1 VARLPTMDEERERLL
16 GTGTM
21 VFMVA
26 MVGVALLDLALWAA
40 SGASAAL
47 CVLDLGL
54 AAVAFL
60 AGLTARLI
68 LRDGNFRH
76 AATLFVVALAA
87 RIAVTVAVTV
97 PDAYATLAPA
107 YLVAI
112 VIGQVLLG
120 LRAGVYVGLGSVPM
134 FLLAYVHLL
143 TEPDSAATVLE
154 AALGN
159 LLVYVL
165 VGGFVHA
172 TLARAEDALRR
183 SSALLAENARARREL
198 QESEEQFR
206 VLAESSPTAI
216 VIEQDGH
223 LVYANPR
230 FAEMCRSN
238 RADVHGFSLWDFFA
252 PQDAATLRAH
262 VAARRATGARSPDQL
277 QFRLPDGQTFWCE
290 IAAADAVYRQQD
302 AVVANLMD
310 VTERVLAAQAVQR
323 ERDFSNSIIS
333 AADAIIMVLD
343 EAGRVVVFNPAG
355 ERVTGY
361 SGEEL
366 RGKVW
371 YEHVVAPEGR
381 AEAARWFASVKA
393 ACGRGG
399 VEVPWVTRT
408 GEECRVAWRYVCQ
421 TNEWGAVS
429 GLIAVGIDV
438 TQQRLLEQQAIAA
451 ERLRALGQVAGGVA
465 HDLNNTLAGIMGPAD
480 LLLLDEED
488 PERRAELETI
498 MSAAAR
504 GADTV
509 RRIQHFAK
517 ARTDMEQR
525 AFELAPLVD
534 EVISLLRPKWRD
546 AAQLQGATIRVE
558 NRVPSDL
565 RLRGNAGE
573 IGNVLTNLIVNAC
586 EAMPAGG
593 AVVVSGRQRGPM
605 GVLEVADNGTGIP
618 EETLAHIYEPFFSTK
633 GPDHNSG
640 LGLAVIRGIVLR
652 HGGTIEV
659 TSKLGKGTRFVISL
673 PAAPPPVPA
682 AGEE

>member
-1 VARLPTMDEERERLL
+1 MDEERERLL
-16 GTGTM
+16 ATGTL
-21 VFMVA
+21 VFMVT
-26 MVGVALLDLALWAA
+26 MVGVALLDVALWAA
-40 SGASAAL
+40 SGASAGL

-60 AGLTARLI
+60 AGLSARLI
-68 LRDGNFRH
+68 LRDGNYRQ
-76 AATLFVVALAA
+76 AANVFVVALAA

-120 LRAGVYVGLGSVPM
+120 PRAGVFVGLGCVPM
-134 FLLAYVHLL
+134 FALAYTHLL
-143 TEPDSAATVLE
+143 TEPALAATVTE

-172 TLARAEDALRR
+172 TLTRAEDALRR

-238 RADVHGFSLWDFFA
+238 LADVHGLSVWDFFT
-252 PQDAATLRAH
+252 PEDAAKLRAQ
-262 VAARRATGARSPDQL
+262 VAARRTSGPQSPDQL
-277 QFRLPDGQTFWCE
+277 QFRLPDGQTFWFE
-290 IAAADAVYRQQD
+290 VAAADAVYRQQD
-302 AVVANLMD
+302 AMVANLMD
-310 VTERVLAAQAVQR
+310 VTERVLAALEIGRQ
-323 ERDFSNSIIS
+323 RDFSNSIIS

-355 ERVTGY
+355 ERVTGFCQD
-361 SGEEL
+361 EL
-366 RGKVW
+366 RGKLW
-371 YEHVVAPEGR
+371 YEHLVAPEMRPGTQ
-381 AEAARWFASVKA
+381 RWFASVKA
-393 ACGRGG
+393 ACGRGEEEM
-399 VEVPWVTRT
+399 VWVTKSGDER
-408 GEECRVAWRYVCQ
+408 RVAWRYVCQ
-421 TNEWGAVS
+421 VNDWGAVS

-438 TQQRLLEQQAIAA
+438 TQQRLLEQQAMAA

-465 HDLNNTLAGIMGPAD
+465 HDLNNTLAGIMGPTD
-480 LLLLDEED
+480 LLLLDEQD
-488 PERRAELETI
+488 PERRGELETI
-498 MSAAAR
+498 MAAASR
-504 GADTV
+504 GAETV

-517 ARTDMEQR
+517 ARTDLEQQV
-525 AFELAPLVD
+525 FELAPLVD
-534 EVISLLRPKWRD
+534 EMISVLRPRWRD
-546 AAQLQGATIRVE
+546 AAQLAGATIRVE
-558 NRVPSDL
+558 NQVPAGL
-565 RLRGNAGE
+565 RLTGNAGE
-573 IGNVLTNLIVNAC
+573 IGNVLMNLIVNAC

-593 AVVVSGRQRGPM
+593 AVVVSGRARGPM
-605 GVLEVADNGTGIP
+605 AVMEVADNGTGIP

-659 TSKLGKGTRFVISL
+659 TSKLGQGTRFVVSL
-673 PAAPPPVPA
+673 PAASAPAPVR
-682 AGEE
+682 GEE